1 MFDPV
6 GDPPMTTTTLHC
18 LERRDKVTMKV
29 LGAFA
34 VIVFAFSSSASADTW
49 RGLII
54 AQENRCSS
62 YDKKKQYPYPQS
74 VEDKIIAAMDGKIY
88 GPYTGRYFD
97 SKRDTD
103 IEHIVAASEGHDSGL
118 CGATAAKQKEFATD
132 LLNLTLAHKTVNR
145 CGPLG
150 KCGKDAY
157 EWLPPK
163 NKCWFAQ
170 RVVDIRKKYN
180 LTIDRREADIL
191 EAVLLN
197 CSSTQMTF
205 H

>member
-1 MFDPV
+1 
-6 GDPPMTTTTLHC
+6 
-18 LERRDKVTMKV
+18 MKY
-29 LGAFA
+29 LAAFA

-49 RGLII
+49 RGLVI
-54 AQENRCSS
+54 AEENRCSP
-62 YDKKKQYPYPQS
+62 YNKKEQYPYPQL
-74 VEDKIIAAMDGKIY
+74 VEDKIIAALDDKIY

-118 CGATAAKQKEFATD
+118 CSATASKRKEFATD
-132 LLNLTLAHKTVNR
+132 LLNLTLAEPTVNR

-163 NKCWFAQ
+163 NKCWFAK
-170 RVVDIRKKYN
+170 RTVDIRKKYN
-180 LTIDRREADIL
+180 LTIDRREADLL
-191 EAVLLN
+191 EAVLSN
-197 CSSTQMTF
+197 CPSTEMIL